1 MKENYTY
8 PVILEPDGRYINI
21 RIPAFDAV
29 SYVEAGE
36 DPIPAAQDLLT
47 LEILSR
53 EEEGAPLPDAEPVT
67 PDGSGQSVVYVNI
80 WMPYHR
86 SKVKETYVKKT
97 LTIPVWLD
105 LLAKEGKINFSATL
119 TEALKA
125 KLSLS

>member
-1 MKENYTY
+1 MKDNYTY
-8 PVILEPDGRYINI
+8 PVILEPDGEI

-29 SYVEAGE
+29 TYVEAGE

-47 LEILSR
+47 LEIVSR
-53 EEEGAPLPDAEPVT
+53 EEEGTPIPEPETLVPDAP
-67 PDGSGQSVVYVNI
+67 GQRVVYVNV

-86 SKVKETYVKKT
+86 SKVRETYVKKT

-105 LLAKEGKINFSATL
+105 LLAKESKINFSATL

-125 KLSLS
+125 KLSL

>member
-67 PDGSGQSVVYVNI
+67 PDGPGQSVVYVNI